1 MARLIIKLSWSKSLE
16 GQDLRQ
22 YDDVGTRTFRQSLQ
36 FSRESRDFKDA
47 FPPHI
52 DWDRPFGAQNES
64 EYAK

>member
-1 MARLIIKLSWSKSLE
+1 MMTWVLARFGK
-16 GQDLRQ
+16 
-22 YDDVGTRTFRQSLQ
+22 VPLQ
-36 FSRESRDFKDA
+36 FSRESRDFEDA